1 MRFTS
6 SHSQKKDNNQFKNKI
21 QIELPENQTVWKA
34 NNQGVKETFIQTGRR
49 NGDRKPGQR
58 GPVTRWQ
65 LEDWGGRDRSWWTSI
80 SHIHMWISWKEQLGS
95 ETDSEIQ
102 DFSVGNQ
109 RLKTYGYKE
118 RWRLWWPEKLP
129 VSQESPLEGPTGS

>member
-1 MRFTS
+1 M
-6 SHSQKKDNNQFKNKI
+6 
-21 QIELPENQTVWKA
+21 QINWE
-34 NNQGVKETFIQTGRR
+34 
-49 NGDRKPGQR
+49 
-58 GPVTRWQ
+58 
-65 LEDWGGRDRSWWTSI
+65 
-80 SHIHMWISWKEQLGS
+80 EQLGS

-129 VSQESPLEGPTGS
+129 VSQESPLEDPLGPRMYTNPSTWGSAPEGCNSLVGSGGSN